1 MEARKGSLAM
11 ERVVLGMGGYAQ
23 QFIVGMLAVTPL
35 GTFSC
40 SSWDQISV
48 VAGVVGAHD
57 F

>member
-1 MEARKGSLAM
+1 MEVWKEGLAM
-11 ERVVLGMGGYAQ
+11 ERVVGGMGGYAQ

-40 SSWDQISV
+40 SSWDEISV